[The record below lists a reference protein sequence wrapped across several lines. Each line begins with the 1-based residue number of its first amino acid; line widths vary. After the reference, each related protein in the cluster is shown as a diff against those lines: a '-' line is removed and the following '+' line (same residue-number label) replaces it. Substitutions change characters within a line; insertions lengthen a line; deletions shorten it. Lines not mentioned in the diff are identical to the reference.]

1 VEAEDAGMKLP
12 IRGRRRLIAAA
23 ACAVVAPA
31 ARADAY
37 PSRPLRLIV
46 PYPAGGATDF
56 IGRILAAE
64 LASRLSQQVV
74 VENRPGATTIVAAEV
89 LVRAP
94 ADGHTLMLADTA
106 TLATNPALYR
116 RLPYDPAKDFSAVA
130 RVARIPLLLAVPAD
144 SPLRDVAALVA
155 AARVRTL
162 NFGSPGLG
170 SPHHLTTELFRRQ
183 TGTQLQHVPYKG
195 AAPVM
200 QDLVGGRLEMAFLDL
215 PTVRGALAGHRLRLL
230 GVATLRRLEAL
241 PEVAT
246 LDEQGVRGVDAFA
259 WQGLVGPAGMAM
271 DRVSILYRHLD
282 SAIGGTALKQ
292 RFVDGG
298 VEPFGAA
305 PGQFTG
311 FIAAE
316 TKRWAQVIGEAG
328 IRLE

>member
-1 VEAEDAGMKLP
+1 VEAEDAGMSVRMP
-12 IRGRRRLIAAA
+12 VRRRLVAAGV
-23 ACAVVAPA
+23 CALVPSAV
-31 ARADAY
+31 RAEAY
-37 PSRPLRLIV
+37 PSRPVRLIV

-56 IGRILAAE
+56 IGRTLAAE
-64 LASRLSQQVV
+64 LAPRLGQQVV

-116 RLPYDPAKDFSAVA
+116 RLPYDPAKDLSAVA

-144 SPLRDVAALVA
+144 SPLRDVAGLVA

-170 SPHHLTTELFRRQ
+170 SPHHLTAELFRRQ
-183 TGTQLQHVPYKG
+183 TGAQLQHVPYKG
-195 AAPVM
+195 AAPVV
-200 QDLVGGRLEMAFLDL
+200 QDLVGGRLEFAFLDL

-230 GVATLRRLEAL
+230 GVATRRRLEAL

-246 LDEQGVRGVDAFA
+246 LDEQGVRGFDAFA
-259 WQGLVGPAGMAM
+259 WQGLVGPAAMAI
-271 DRVSILYRHLD
+271 DRVTTLYRHVDASL
-282 SAIGGTALKQ
+282 GGTALKQ
-292 RFVDGG
+292 RLADGG
-298 VEPFGAA
+298 VEIFGAA
-305 PGQFTG
+305 PGQFAG
-311 FIAAE
+311 FVAAE
-316 TKRWAQVIGEAG
+316 TRRWAQVIGEAG

>member
-1 VEAEDAGMKLP
+1 MNLP
-12 IRGRRRLIAAA
+12 IQGRRRLIAAG
-23 ACAVVAPA
+23 ACALVAPG
-31 ARADAY
+31 ARAEAY

-56 IGRILAAE
+56 IGRTLAAD
-64 LASRLSQQVV
+64 LSSRLGQQVV

-144 SPLRDVAALVA
+144 SPLKDVPSLVT
-155 AARVRTL
+155 AARARTL

-170 SPHHLTTELFRRQ
+170 SPHHLTAELFRRQ
-183 TGTQLQHVPYKG
+183 TGVQLQHVPYKG
-195 AAPVM
+195 AAPVV
-200 QDLVGGRLEMAFLDL
+200 QDLVGGRLEFAFLDL

-230 GVATLRRLEAL
+230 GVATRRRLDAL

-246 LDEQGVRGVDAFA
+246 LDEQGVRGFDAFA
-259 WQGLVGPAGMAM
+259 WQGLVGPAGMPM
-271 DRVSILYRHLD
+271 DRVGTLYRHVD
-282 SAIGGTALKQ
+282 AAIGSAALRQ
-292 RFVDGG
+292 RLADGG
-298 VEPFGAA
+298 VEAFGAA
-305 PGQFTG
+305 PGQFAG
-311 FIAAE
+311 FVAAE
-316 TKRWAQVIGEAG
+316 TRRWAQVIGEAG